1 MKPKL
6 KNLIIILFLTFL
18 LMTFFKIDFRLKE
31 IPQGALSDDSSYYYH
46 AQTIGVDLD
55 LDYSNQL
62 KGTNKRNLNVENNK
76 PVPVHPIGVGLLAGP
91 FLFLSNILNNLFNLD
106 SVVSFNYFVYS
117 LVPIIYIFFGLR
129 ITNKVLNENLKNYN
143 PIRNYLFLLG
153 SGLTYYAFERFS
165 MSHSYEYFSI
175 VFIFYLSFLYQKKQL
190 KFLQFLIPFSM
201 FFLLTLRWSN
211 YHIFIIP
218 LIYFELFHDS
228 KKIRLYFKP
237 FFFIGG
243 LIGVIVFLLHTKFLY
258 GLYTFNPSDIFLLVE
273 NRLASNY
280 ESLLDFDNFGKNF
293 ILALKTLLILL
304 FTKEFGLFF
313 FTPIIFIGFL
323 SLTVFIYKKKFKL
336 FFLISIAHLIPFLGI
351 LVFQNTSYS
360 YGFRYMFSLI
370 GLNIFIYFK
379 FFSQNK
385 IITYYLVV
393 FSIFGIFSQLIFE
406 TSEYSVLSTNYVIN
420 SFGQETLY
428 ANPDYLNG
436 VFKSS
441 IIFDSYLNI
450 VFTSFLGVFIIKI
463 LSLFIDPFEF
473 ISQFKSI
480 NEDIELLI
488 NNSVEISWI
497 YLFIVIL
504 TLFVIIR
511 SLFQQISFN
520 NKKLLRS

>member
-1 MKPKL
+1 MKPNL
-6 KNLIIILFLTFL
+6 KKFTIILFLTL
-18 LMTFFKIDFRLKE
+18 VLMTFFKIDFRLKE

-62 KGTNKRNLNVENNK
+62 KGTNKRNLNVENNN

-106 SVVSFNYFVYS
+106 SVVSFNYFIYS
-117 LVPIIYIFFGLR
+117 LVGIVYIFFGLR
-129 ITNKVLNENLKNYN
+129 ITNKVLYENLDNYN
-143 PIRNYLFLLG
+143 PIQNYLFLLG

-165 MSHSYEYFSI
+165 MSHSYEYFAV
-175 VFIFYLSFLYQKKQL
+175 VFIFYLSFLYHKKQSR
-190 KFLQFLIPFSM
+190 FLQFLIPFTM

-218 LIYFELFHDS
+218 LIYFELFHDR
-228 KKIRLYFKP
+228 KQTRLYSKT
-237 FFFIGG
+237 FFFIGSITG
-243 LIGVIVFLLHTKFLY
+243 ITLFLLHTKFLY

-280 ESLLDFDNFGKNF
+280 ENLLNFNNFGNN
-293 ILALKTLLILL
+293 IVLALKTLLILL

-323 SLTVFIYKKKFKL
+323 SLIVFIYKKKFKL
-336 FFLISIAHLIPFLGI
+336 FFLVSFAHLIPFLGI

-385 IITYYLVV
+385 LVTYYLIF
-393 FSIFGIFSQLIFE
+393 FSIFGVFSQLIFE
-406 TSEYSVLSTNYVIN
+406 TSEYTVLSTNYVMN

-428 ANPDYLNG
+428 ANPEYLNG

-450 VFTSFLGVFIIKI
+450 VFTSFLGVLIIKI

-497 YLFIVIL
+497 YLFIVSIL
-504 TLFVIIR
+504 LFLIVR
-511 SLFQQISFN
+511 SLSKQISFN
-520 NKKLLRS
+520 NKNF